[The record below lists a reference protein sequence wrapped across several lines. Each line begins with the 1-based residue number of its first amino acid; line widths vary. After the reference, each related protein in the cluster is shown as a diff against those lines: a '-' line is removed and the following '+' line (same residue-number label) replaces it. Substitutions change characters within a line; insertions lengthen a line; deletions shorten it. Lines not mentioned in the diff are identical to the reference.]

1 MSRISS
7 PAGEFARRGFQSP
20 ATAARTWERWQSW
33 LGGSPEVE
41 LSLFELAADR
51 DQALDALERIAHTAP
66 AEYAEM
72 SADRGWLI
80 RAIRVLGSSS
90 GLAQTLT
97 RHPELMGLLR
107 RPAGPRGRE
116 GWERFFADFVAVDED
131 GVARGD
137 SDRLRIANRAAL
149 LEIAGRDLES
159 PDPYALVDDLS
170 RELAFVAEVVLELSL
185 ALARAEVPGWEQARL
200 AVLSMGKTGAR
211 ELNYLSDV
219 DVIYVCEPAEGADA
233 EAAQDAGVKLAAAQA
248 RICSAFT
255 VEGSIFAVDAAL
267 RPEGKAGAL
276 VRTLSSYRSYYE
288 KWAKNWEFQ
297 ALLKARPVAGDR
309 ALGEDFVRMVAPLVW
324 GVGDHAGFLTEVRA
338 MRQRVVSLIPAKEAK
353 REIKLGSGGLRDTE
367 FSVQLLQLVH
377 GRADDR
383 LRLRGTFEALH
394 ALVEHGYIGRAD
406 GAEMEEAYRFQRVLE
421 HRIQLRRLRR
431 THLLPD
437 DPVGLRTVA
446 RTLGL
451 GPEDLQRRWRNS
463 AFSVERLQRRIF
475 FSPLLEAVSTVPT
488 AGLRMSTQAAMDRM
502 RALGFEDPRAA
513 LGHIQALTKGNSRA
527 VEIQRQLMP
536 AMLGWFAQG
545 PNPDFGLLSFR
556 QLSEALGSS
565 NWYLRALRDEGF
577 MAQRLAQIC
586 SSSRFVVTLLRR
598 APENVRLLSST
609 DGLRART
616 AAELSAAMSAAA
628 HRHAEVDQAAAS
640 MRAMR
645 RSELCRIALSDVLGD
660 ADLDTVGAALSD
672 LTSAAID
679 AALAIARREVAAP
692 PVGVIALGRW
702 GGGELGYS
710 SDADCMFVVPDGTE
724 AAGLASATELVR
736 RASQLLGRPGPDP
749 AIEIDTDLRPEGKGG
764 PQVRTVSSYATY
776 YEKWAAIWEAQMLLR
791 AQPGAGEV
799 SLAAEVLRNAD
810 RFRYPAGGLSREEI
824 GEIRR
829 LKVRMETERI
839 GRNVDKNRHLKLGP
853 GGLSDVEWSVQLLQL
868 RHAHDLPEL
877 RVTST
882 LGALHAAIEAGLVA
896 PEDAD
901 ALEQAWRHI
910 SRLRNAIMLV
920 RGRASDVLPSSHH
933 DLASIAQLLG
943 YDSSHA
949 SNLIDDTMRLARR
962 SAAVVD
968 RLFWED

>member
-1 MSRISS
+1 M
-7 PAGEFARRGFQSP
+7 
-20 ATAARTWERWQSW
+20 
-33 LGGSPEVE
+33 PEID
-41 LSLFELAADR
+41 LASFEVAADR
-51 DQALDALERIAHTAP
+51 DQALDSLERIAHGAP
-66 AEYAEM
+66 EEYGQVV
-72 SADRGWLI
+72 ADRDGAI
-80 RAIRVLGSSS
+80 RLIRVLGGSS
-90 GLAQTLT
+90 GLAQTLI
-97 RHPELMGLLR
+97 RHPELMALLR
-107 RPAGPRGRE
+107 RPAAARGCE
-116 GWERFFADFVAVDED
+116 GWRRFFAGFVAVDED

-149 LEIAGRDLES
+149 IEIAGRDLES
-159 PDPYALVDDLS
+159 EDPYALVDDIA
-170 RELAFVAEVVLELSL
+170 RELAFVAEMVLEFSL
-185 ALARAEVPGWEQARL
+185 ALARSEVPGWEQARL

-219 DVIYVCEPAEGADA
+219 DVIYVCEPAEGASA
-233 EAAQDAGVKLAAAQA
+233 AAAQEAGVKLAAAQA

-255 VEGSIFAVDAAL
+255 PEGSIFAVDAAL
-267 RPEGKAGAL
+267 RPEGKAGTL
-276 VRTLSSYRSYYE
+276 VRTLESFRAYYE

-309 ALGEDFVRMVAPLVW
+309 QLGEDFVEMVAPMVW
-324 GVGDHAGFLTEVRA
+324 RAGDHAGFLTEVRA
-338 MRQRVVSLIPAKEAK
+338 MRQRVVSLIPAKEVK
-353 REIKLGSGGLRDTE
+353 REIKLGAGGLRDTE

-383 LRLRGTFEALH
+383 LRLRGTFEALQ
-394 ALVEHGYIGRAD
+394 ALVEHGYIGRID
-406 GAEMEEAYRFQRVLE
+406 GAQMEEAYRFQRVLE

-437 DPVGLRTVA
+437 DAVGLRDVG
-446 RTLGL
+446 RTMAL
-451 GPEDLQRRWRNS
+451 GPEELQKRWRNS
-463 AFSVERLQRRIF
+463 ALSVERLQRRIF
-475 FSPLLEAVSTVPT
+475 FSPLLEAVSTVPS
-488 AGLRMSTQAAMDRM
+488 AGLRLSTEAAMDRM
-502 RALGFEDPRAA
+502 HALGFEDPRAA
-513 LGHIQALTKGNSRA
+513 LGHIQALTKGNRRA

-565 NWYLRALRDEGF
+565 SWYLRALRDEGF

-586 SSSRFVVTLLRR
+586 SSSRFVVTLLHR

-616 AAELSAAMSAAA
+616 AAELSVAMTTAA
-628 HRHAEVDQAAAS
+628 HRHSDVAQAAAS
-640 MRAMR
+640 VRAMR
-645 RSELCRIALSDVLGD
+645 RSELCRIVLSDVLGD
-660 ADLDTVGAALSD
+660 ADLDTVGTALSD
-672 LTSAAID
+672 LISATID
-679 AALAIARREVAAP
+679 AALTITRREVDAP
-692 PVGVIALGRW
+692 PVGVVALGRW

-710 SDADCMFVVPDGTE
+710 SDADCMFVVPDGTDS
-724 AAGLASATELVR
+724 AGLAAATELVR
-736 RASQLLGRPGPDP
+736 RATSLLGRPGPDP

-776 YEKWAAIWEAQMLLR
+776 YEKWAAVWESQMLLR
-791 AQPGAGEV
+791 AQPGAGERG
-799 SLAAEVLRNAD
+799 LAAQVLRDAD
-810 RFRYPAGGLSREEI
+810 RFRYPVGGIPQEKI

-829 LKVRMETERI
+829 LKARMENERI
-839 GRNVDKNRHLKLGP
+839 GRNVDKSRHLKLGP
-853 GGLSDVEWSVQLLQL
+853 GGLSDVEWSVQLMQL
-868 RHAHDLPEL
+868 KHAHDLPGL

-882 LGALHAAIEAGLVA
+882 LGALHAATEAGLVA
-896 PEDAD
+896 PDDAE
-901 ALEQAWRHI
+901 ALEQAWRHN

-943 YDSSHA
+943 YDSNQA

-968 RLFWED
+968 RVFWED